1 MFGYTTIENLKK
13 EFGEMR
19 GKEVGYGYFRHTES
33 DIKDNEI
40 GLDILDL
47 LEELSCFEITSGVA
61 WDDEEE
67 CEMEMHIS
75 DYIAEGLENGWIEE
89 VNCGNSYNW
98 CSYLNHEIDYTIYK
112 DFEKDVFYVEL
123 KVHRYGDV
131 RCNYSDNVYLEFNH
145 EDDFFEILME
155 VCKYIEVEI
164 DDKLYVLSINALSD
178 NVELEVFENEEWDN
192 IWNSDE
198 KYEILNKMEELEL
211 IMW

>member
-19 GKEVGYGYFRHTES
+19 GKEVGYGYFRHTEN

-47 LEELSCFEITSGVA
+47 LEELSCFEITNGVA

-98 CSYLNHEIDYTIYK
+98 CSYLNHEINYTIYK

-145 EDDFFEILME
+145 EDDFFEALME

-198 KYEILNKMEELEL
+198 KYEILNKMEKLDL
-211 IMW
+211 ISW

>member
-19 GKEVGYGYFRHTES
+19 GKEVGYGYFRHPES

-47 LEELSCFEITSGVA
+47 LEELSCFEITNGVA

-123 KVHRYGDV
+123 KDV
-131 RCNYSDNVYLEFNH
+131 RS
-145 EDDFFEILME
+145 
-155 VCKYIEVEI
+155 
-164 DDKLYVLSINALSD
+164 
-178 NVELEVFENEEWDN
+178 
-192 IWNSDE
+192 
-198 KYEILNKMEELEL
+198 
-211 IMW
+211 

>member
-47 LEELSCFEITSGVA
+47 LEELSCFEITNGVA

-98 CSYLNHEIDYTIYK
+98 QSYLNHEIDYTIYK
-112 DFEKDVFYVEL
+112 DFEKDVFYIEL

-145 EDDFFEILME
+145 DDDFFEVLID
-155 VCKYIEVEI
+155 VCKNIEVEMDGKQYI
-164 DDKLYVLSINALSD
+164 LSINALSD
-178 NVELEVFENEEWDN
+178 EIELEVFENEEWDN

-211 IMW
+211 ISW

>member
-1 MFGYTTIENLKK
+1 MFGYTTIENLKN
-13 EFGEMR
+13 EFMEMR

-145 EDDFFEILME
+145 EDDFFETLME

-211 IMW
+211 ISW

>member
-1 MFGYTTIENLKK
+1 MFGYTTIENLKN
-13 EFGEMR
+13 EFMEMR
-19 GKEVGYGYFRHTES
+19 GKEVGYGYFRHTEN

-40 GLDILDL
+40 CLDILDL
-47 LEELSCFEITSGVA
+47 LEELSYFEVTSGVT

-67 CEMEMHIS
+67 CEYEMHIS

-98 CSYLNHEIDYTIYK
+98 QSYLNHEIDYTIYK
-112 DFEKDVFYVEL
+112 DFEKDVFYIEL

-145 EDDFFEILME
+145 DDDFFEVLID
-155 VCKYIEVEI
+155 VCKNIEVEMDGKQYI
-164 DDKLYVLSINALSD
+164 LSINALSD
-178 NVELEVFENEEWDN
+178 EIELEVFENEEWDN

-211 IMW
+211 ISW

>member
-13 EFGEMR
+13 EFMEMR

-40 GLDILDL
+40 SLDILDL
-47 LEELSCFEITSGVA
+47 LEELSCFEITNGVA

-131 RCNYSDNVYLEFNH
+131 RCNYSANVYLEFNH
-145 EDDFFEILME
+145 EDDFFEALME
-155 VCKYIEVEI
+155 VCKYIAVEI

-211 IMW
+211 ISW

>member
-67 CEMEMHIS
+67 CEMEMYIS

-145 EDDFFEILME
+145 EDDFFETLME

-198 KYEILNKMEELEL
+198 KYEILNKMEELDL
-211 IMW
+211 ISW

>member
-13 EFGEMR
+13 EFREMI

-145 EDDFFEILME
+145 EDDFFEALME

-198 KYEILNKMEELEL
+198 KYEILNKMEELDL
-211 IMW
+211 IIW

>member
-75 DYIAEGLENGWIEE
+75 DYIAEGVENGWIEE

-145 EDDFFEILME
+145 EDDFFEALME

-211 IMW
+211 ISW

>member
-145 EDDFFEILME
+145 EDDFFETLME

-211 IMW
+211 ISW

>member
-1 MFGYTTIENLKK
+1 MFGYTTIESLKN
-13 EFGEMR
+13 EFMEMR

-40 GLDILDL
+40 CLDILDL
-47 LEELSCFEITSGVA
+47 LEELSYFEITSGVC
-61 WDDEEE
+61 WDNEEE

-98 CSYLNHEIDYTIYK
+98 QSYLNHEIDYTIYK
-112 DFEKDVFYVEL
+112 DFEKDVFYIEL

-145 EDDFFEILME
+145 DDDFFEVLID
-155 VCKYIEVEI
+155 VCKNIEVEMDSKQYI
-164 DDKLYVLSINALSD
+164 LSINALSD
-178 NVELEVFENEEWDN
+178 EIELEVFENEEWDN

-198 KYEILNKMEELEL
+198 KYEILNKMEELDL
-211 IMW
+211 ISW

>member
-67 CEMEMHIS
+67 CKMEMHIS

-145 EDDFFEILME
+145 EDDFFEALME

-211 IMW
+211 ISW

>member
-47 LEELSCFEITSGVA
+47 LEELSCFEITNGVA

-98 CSYLNHEIDYTIYK
+98 CSYLNHEINYTIYK

-145 EDDFFEILME
+145 EDDFFEALME

-198 KYEILNKMEELEL
+198 KYEILNKMEKLDL
-211 IMW
+211 IIW

>member
-1 MFGYTTIENLKK
+1 MFGYTTIENLKN
-13 EFGEMR
+13 EFMEMR

-40 GLDILDL
+40 CLDILDL
-47 LEELSCFEITSGVA
+47 LEELSYFEVTSGVA

-98 CSYLNHEIDYTIYK
+98 QSYLNHEIDFTIYK
-112 DFEKDVFYVEL
+112 DLEKDDYIVEL

-131 RCNYSDNVYLEFNH
+131 RCNYSDSIYLKFSH
-145 EDDFFEILME
+145 EDDFFETLIE
-155 VCKYIEVEI
+155 VNKNIEVEI
-164 DDKLYVLSINALSD
+164 DDKIYMLSINALSD
-178 NVELEVFENEEWDN
+178 EIELEVFENEEYDG
-192 IWNSDE
+192 IYGAE
-198 KYEILNKMEELEL
+198 KEQILEEMFNREL
-211 IMW
+211 ISW

>member
-1 MFGYTTIENLKK
+1 MFGYTTIESLKK

-47 LEELSCFEITSGVA
+47 LEELSCFEITNGVA

-98 CSYLNHEIDYTIYK
+98 CSYLNHEINYTIYK

-145 EDDFFEILME
+145 EDDFFEALME

-211 IMW
+211 ISW

>member
-47 LEELSCFEITSGVA
+47 LEELSCFEITNGVA

-98 CSYLNHEIDYTIYK
+98 CSYLNHEINYTIYK

-145 EDDFFEILME
+145 EDDFFEALME
-155 VCKYIEVEI
+155 VYKYIEVEI

-198 KYEILNKMEELEL
+198 KYEILNKMEKLDL
-211 IMW
+211 ISW

>member
-75 DYIAEGLENGWIEE
+75 DYIAEGLENGRIEE

-145 EDDFFEILME
+145 EDDFFEALME

-211 IMW
+211 ISW

>member
-145 EDDFFEILME
+145 EDDFFEALME

-211 IMW
+211 ISW

>member
-67 CEMEMHIS
+67 YEMEMHIS

-145 EDDFFEILME
+145 EDDFFETLME

-211 IMW
+211 ISW

>member
-13 EFGEMR
+13 EFMEMR
-19 GKEVGYGYFRHTES
+19 GKEVGYGYFRYTES

-47 LEELSCFEITSGVA
+47 LEELSCFEITNGVA

-75 DYIAEGLENGWIEE
+75 DYIVEGLENGWIEE

-145 EDDFFEILME
+145 EDDFFEALME

-178 NVELEVFENEEWDN
+178 NVELEVFENEEYEE
-192 IWNSDE
+192 IFGDE
-198 KYEILNKMEELEL
+198 KDEILNKMEELEL
-211 IMW
+211 IIW

>member
-13 EFGEMR
+13 EFMEMR

-145 EDDFFEILME
+145 EDDFFETLME

-211 IMW
+211 ISW

>member
-1 MFGYTTIENLKK
+1 MFGYTTIENLKN
-13 EFGEMR
+13 EFMEMR

-40 GLDILDL
+40 CLDILDL
-47 LEELSCFEITSGVA
+47 LEELSYFEVTSGVT

-89 VNCGNSYNW
+89 INCGNSYNW
-98 CSYLNHEIDYTIYK
+98 GSYLNHEIDFTIYK
-112 DFEKDVFYVEL
+112 DFEKDDYIVEL

-131 RCNYSDNVYLEFNH
+131 RCNYSDNVYLEFSY
-145 EDDFFEILME
+145 EEQFFETLMD

-164 DDKLYVLSINALSD
+164 DDKNYLISINVLSD
-178 NVELEVFENEEWDN
+178 YVELEVFENEEWDG
-192 IWNSDE
+192 IYGDK

-211 IMW
+211 VSW

>member
-112 DFEKDVFYVEL
+112 DFEKDIFYVEL

-145 EDDFFEILME
+145 EDDFFETLME

-211 IMW
+211 ISW